1 MKKLLAFL
9 LSAAM
14 ALTLAVPAMAAPED
28 AVPISG
34 APDGDFSWYTAEQ
47 AYLDAHPGLEEQLRA
62 SAYDFFARE
71 VAGSMSPEEYMAYFE
86 MTEEEFL
93 DEMVLWQVS
102 ALLEAEEAQSRE
114 DAIKTAL
121 GGVPGQIGVMVN
133 GEYVKLPD
141 AVPEVTGGRTM
152 VPVRA
157 IVEAL
162 GGEVDYE
169 YAGQK
174 NEVRL
179 FIDKYTI
186 NFTIGGTTAVRHTRG
201 TDTGEPDET
210 IEMDC
215 APYIKGGRT
224 YVPVRFLGEI
234 LGYEVGWDGQF
245 QTAVL
250 LDRDELAA
258 RYDEHFTIM
267 NRVQANR
274 GLTMEEGK
282 NYKADVKGSLTV
294 TAFDTLN
301 GNQTYKADLS
311 ASQILNSEAANA
323 KLSLKLSDNAR
334 AGLEKLML
342 GGYSTPEDTELFH
355 TLLDILEDLEFIVT
369 EKGLGWLHAAALDE
383 AAGEKNVWLGL
394 DLGAEW
400 GQLAFAQTGDATM
413 GSVLAAMIDVDS
425 VESLPTAVSPAAQL
439 LYELY
444 GDHKFTTSGGVS
456 TRTIGLDDLLA
467 LYKDMGLTEADL
479 AEAKAAFQEF
489 SITMKVDSKGGV
501 TMACAMQTAA
511 LDGVPGLKLTMDVKQ
526 DSGNAAISMTLHIAN
541 IGEGRLTLTQTW
553 STTSEKPQDQPP
565 EGAIVVDPA
574 ELLNP

>member
-102 ALLEAEEAQSRE
+102 ALLEAEEAQSRV

-133 GEYVKLPD
+133 GEYVKFPD

-162 GGEVDYE
+162 DGEADMAGGKVTCKANDTSLTFTPGSSEVLVEYTGGELPGD
-169 YAGQK
+169 GQI
-174 NEVRL
+174 
-179 FIDKYTI
+179 F
-186 NFTIGGTTAVRHTRG
+186 
-201 TDTGEPDET
+201 P
-210 IEMDC
+210 MDC

-274 GLTMEEGK
+274 GPAMEEGK
-282 NYKADVKGSLTV
+282 NYKADVKGNLTV

-323 KLSLKLSDNAR
+323 KLSLKLSDNLR
-334 AGLEKLML
+334 TML
-342 GGYSTPEDTELFH
+342 KDSTSTDPEVRER
-355 TLLDILEDLEFIVT
+355 LDLVLNALEDLELIVT

-425 VESLPTAVSPAAQL
+425 VESLPTTVSPAAQL

-511 LDGVPGLKLTMDVKQ
+511 LDGMPGLKLTMDVKQ

>member
-14 ALTLAVPAMAAPED
+14 ALTLAIPAMAAPED

-102 ALLEAEEAQSRE
+102 ALLEAEEERSWV

-133 GEYVKLPD
+133 GEYVKFPD

-162 GGEVDYE
+162 DGEADMAGGKVTCKANDTSLTFTPGSSEVLVEYTGGELPGD
-169 YAGQK
+169 GQI
-174 NEVRL
+174 
-179 FIDKYTI
+179 F
-186 NFTIGGTTAVRHTRG
+186 
-201 TDTGEPDET
+201 P
-210 IEMDC
+210 MDC

-274 GLTMEEGK
+274 GPAMEEGK
-282 NYKADVKGSLTV
+282 NYKADVKGNLTV

-323 KLSLKLSDNAR
+323 KLSLKLSDNLR
-334 AGLEKLML
+334 TML
-342 GGYSTPEDTELFH
+342 KDSTSTDPEVRER
-355 TLLDILEDLEFIVT
+355 LDLVLNALEDLELIVT

-425 VESLPTAVSPAAQL
+425 VESLPTTVSPAAQL

-444 GDHKFTTSGGVS
+444 GDDKFTTSGGVS

-511 LDGVPGLKLTMDVKQ
+511 LDGMPGLKLTMDVKQ

>member
-14 ALTLAVPAMAAPED
+14 ALTLAIPAMAAPED

-34 APDGDFSWYTAEQ
+34 APDEDFSWSTAEQ

-102 ALLEAEEAQSRE
+102 ALLEAEEERSWV

-133 GEYVKLPD
+133 GEYVKFPD

-162 GGEVDYE
+162 DGEADMAGGKVTCKANDTSLTFTPGSSEVLVEYTGGELPGD
-169 YAGQK
+169 GQI
-174 NEVRL
+174 
-179 FIDKYTI
+179 F
-186 NFTIGGTTAVRHTRG
+186 
-201 TDTGEPDET
+201 P
-210 IEMDC
+210 MDC

-274 GLTMEEGK
+274 GLTMEKGK
-282 NYKADVKGSLTV
+282 NYKADVKGNLTV

-323 KLSLKLSDNAR
+323 KLSLKLSDNLRTMLKDSTSTDPEVRERLDLVLDA
-334 AGLEKLML
+334 LENL
-342 GGYSTPEDTELFH
+342 EL
-355 TLLDILEDLEFIVT
+355 IVT

-444 GDHKFTTSGGVS
+444 GDDKFTTSGGVS

-511 LDGVPGLKLTMDVKQ
+511 LDGVPGLKLAMDVKQ

-553 STTSEKPQDQPP
+553 STTSGKPQDQPP

>member
-14 ALTLAVPAMAAPED
+14 ALTLAIPAMAAPED

-62 SAYDFFARE
+62 NAYDFFARE
-71 VAGSMSPEEYMAYFE
+71 FAGSMSPEEYMAYFE

-93 DEMVLWQVS
+93 EEMVLWQVS
-102 ALLEAEEAQSRE
+102 VLLEAEEAQSRA

-133 GEYVKLPD
+133 GEYVKFPD

-162 GGEVDYE
+162 DGEADMAGGKVTCKANDTSLTFTPGSSEVLVEYTGGELPGD
-169 YAGQK
+169 GQI
-174 NEVRL
+174 
-179 FIDKYTI
+179 F
-186 NFTIGGTTAVRHTRG
+186 
-201 TDTGEPDET
+201 P
-210 IEMDC
+210 MDC

-282 NYKADVKGSLTV
+282 NYKADVKGNLTV

-323 KLSLKLSDNAR
+323 KLSLKLSDNLR
-334 AGLEKLML
+334 TML
-342 GGYSTPEDTELFH
+342 KDSTSNDPEVHER
-355 TLLDILEDLEFIVT
+355 LDLVLDALEDLELIVT

-400 GQLAFAQTGDATM
+400 GELAFAQTGDATM

-425 VESLPTAVSPAAQL
+425 VESLPTTVSPAAQL

-444 GDHKFTTSGGVS
+444 GDDKFTTSGGVS
-456 TRTIGLDDLLA
+456 TRTIGLDDLFA
-467 LYKDMGLTEADL
+467 VYKSMGMDFTEEDI
-479 AEAKAAFQEF
+479 AEAKAAIQEF

-511 LDGVPGLKLTMDVKQ
+511 LDGMPGLKLTMDVKQ

-541 IGEGRLTLTQTW
+541 VGEGRLTLAQTW

-574 ELLNP
+574 ELFNP

>member
-34 APDGDFSWYTAEQ
+34 APDGDFSWSTAEQ

-62 SAYDFFARE
+62 NAYDFFARE

-93 DEMVLWQVS
+93 EEMVLWQVS
-102 ALLEAEEAQSRE
+102 VLLEAEAERSWV

-133 GEYVKLPD
+133 GEYVKFPD

-162 GGEVDYE
+162 DGEADMAGGKVTCKANDTSLTFTPGSSEVLVEYTGGELPGD
-169 YAGQK
+169 GQI
-174 NEVRL
+174 
-179 FIDKYTI
+179 F
-186 NFTIGGTTAVRHTRG
+186 
-201 TDTGEPDET
+201 P
-210 IEMDC
+210 MDC

-274 GLTMEEGK
+274 GPAMEEGK
-282 NYKADVKGSLTV
+282 NYKADVKGNLTV

-323 KLSLKLSDNAR
+323 KLSLKLSDNLR
-334 AGLEKLML
+334 TML
-342 GGYSTPEDTELFH
+342 KDSTSTDPEVRER
-355 TLLDILEDLEFIVT
+355 LDLVLNALEDLELIVT

-425 VESLPTAVSPAAQL
+425 VESLPTTVSPAAQL

-467 LYKDMGLTEADL
+467 LYQDMGLTEADL

-489 SITMKVDSKGGV
+489 SITMKVDSKGGI

-553 STTSEKPQDQPP
+553 STTSGKPQDQPP

>member
-14 ALTLAVPAMAAPED
+14 ALTLAIPAMAAPED

-102 ALLEAEEAQSRE
+102 ALLEAEEERSWV

-133 GEYVKLPD
+133 GEYVKFPD

-162 GGEVDYE
+162 DGEADMAGGKVTCKANDTSLTFTPGSSEVLVEYTGGELPGD
-169 YAGQK
+169 GQI
-174 NEVRL
+174 
-179 FIDKYTI
+179 F
-186 NFTIGGTTAVRHTRG
+186 
-201 TDTGEPDET
+201 P
-210 IEMDC
+210 MDC

-274 GLTMEEGK
+274 GLTMEEGR
-282 NYKADVKGSLTV
+282 NYKADVKGNLTV

-323 KLSLKLSDNAR
+323 KLSLKLSDNLR
-334 AGLEKLML
+334 TML
-342 GGYSTPEDTELFH
+342 KDSTSNDPEVHER
-355 TLLDILEDLEFIVT
+355 LDLVLDALEDLELIVT

-425 VESLPTAVSPAAQL
+425 VESLPTTVSPAAQL

-444 GDHKFTTSGGVS
+444 GDDKFTTSGGVS

>member
-14 ALTLAVPAMAAPED
+14 ALTLAIPAMAAPED

-93 DEMVLWQVS
+93 EEMVLWQVS
-102 ALLEAEEAQSRE
+102 VLLEAEEAQSRA

-133 GEYVKLPD
+133 GEYVKFPD

-162 GGEVDYE
+162 DGEADMAGGKVTCKANDTSLTFTPGSSEVLVEYTGGELPGD
-169 YAGQK
+169 GQI
-174 NEVRL
+174 
-179 FIDKYTI
+179 F
-186 NFTIGGTTAVRHTRG
+186 
-201 TDTGEPDET
+201 P
-210 IEMDC
+210 MDC

-282 NYKADVKGSLTV
+282 NYKADVKGNLTV

-323 KLSLKLSDNAR
+323 KLSLKLSDNLRTMLKDSTSTDPEVRERLDLVLDA
-334 AGLEKLML
+334 LENL
-342 GGYSTPEDTELFH
+342 EL
-355 TLLDILEDLEFIVT
+355 IVT

-444 GDHKFTTSGGVS
+444 GDDKFTTSGGVS

-479 AEAKAAFQEF
+479 AEAKAAIQEF
-489 SITMKVDSKGGV
+489 RITMKVDSKGGV

>member
-9 LSAAM
+9 LSVAM

-102 ALLEAEEAQSRE
+102 ALLEAEEERSWV

-133 GEYVKLPD
+133 GEYVKFPD

-162 GGEVDYE
+162 DGEADMAGGKVTCKANDTSLTFTPGSSEVLVEYTGGELPGD
-169 YAGQK
+169 GQI
-174 NEVRL
+174 
-179 FIDKYTI
+179 F
-186 NFTIGGTTAVRHTRG
+186 
-201 TDTGEPDET
+201 P
-210 IEMDC
+210 MDC

-282 NYKADVKGSLTV
+282 NYKADVKGNLTV

-323 KLSLKLSDNAR
+323 KLSLKLSDNLR
-334 AGLEKLML
+334 TML
-342 GGYSTPEDTELFH
+342 KDSTSTDPEVRER
-355 TLLDILEDLEFIVT
+355 LDLVLNALEDLELIVT

-425 VESLPTAVSPAAQL
+425 VESLPTTVSPAAQL

-444 GDHKFTTSGGVS
+444 GDDKFTTSGGVS

-511 LDGVPGLKLTMDVKQ
+511 LDGMPGLKLTMDVKQ

>member
-14 ALTLAVPAMAAPED
+14 ALTLAIPAMAAPED

-102 ALLEAEEAQSRE
+102 ALLEAEEERSWV

-133 GEYVKLPD
+133 GEYVKFPD

-162 GGEVDYE
+162 DGEADMAGGKVTCKANDTSLTFTPGSSEVLVEYTGGELPGD
-169 YAGQK
+169 GQI
-174 NEVRL
+174 
-179 FIDKYTI
+179 F
-186 NFTIGGTTAVRHTRG
+186 
-201 TDTGEPDET
+201 P
-210 IEMDC
+210 MDC

-274 GLTMEEGK
+274 GPAMEEGK
-282 NYKADVKGSLTV
+282 NYKADVKGNLTV

-323 KLSLKLSDNAR
+323 KLSLKLSDNLR
-334 AGLEKLML
+334 TML
-342 GGYSTPEDTELFH
+342 KDSTSTDPEVRE
-355 TLLDILEDLEFIVT
+355 LLDLVLNALEDLELIVT

-425 VESLPTAVSPAAQL
+425 VESLPTTVSPAAQL

-444 GDHKFTTSGGVS
+444 GDDKFTTSGGVS

-479 AEAKAAFQEF
+479 AEAKAAIQEF

-501 TMACAMQTAA
+501 TMTCAMQTAA
-511 LDGVPGLKLTMDVKQ
+511 LDGMPGLKLTMDVKQ
-526 DSGNAAISMTLHIAN
+526 DSGGASISMTLHIAN

-565 EGAIVVDPA
+565 EGAIVVDTA

>member
-62 SAYDFFARE
+62 NAYDFFARE

-93 DEMVLWQVS
+93 EEMVLWQVS
-102 ALLEAEEAQSRE
+102 VLLEAEAERSWV

-133 GEYVKLPD
+133 GEYVKFPD

-162 GGEVDYE
+162 DGEADMAGGKVTCKANDTSLTFTPGSSEVLVEYTGGELPGD
-169 YAGQK
+169 GQI
-174 NEVRL
+174 
-179 FIDKYTI
+179 F
-186 NFTIGGTTAVRHTRG
+186 
-201 TDTGEPDET
+201 P
-210 IEMDC
+210 MDC

-274 GLTMEEGK
+274 GPAMEEGK
-282 NYKADVKGSLTV
+282 NYKADVKGNLTV

-323 KLSLKLSDNAR
+323 KLSLKLSDNLR
-334 AGLEKLML
+334 TML
-342 GGYSTPEDTELFH
+342 KDSTSTDPEVRER
-355 TLLDILEDLEFIVT
+355 LDLVLNALEDLELIVT

-425 VESLPTAVSPAAQL
+425 VESLPTTVSPAAQL

-444 GDHKFTTSGGVS
+444 GDDKFTTSGGVS

-511 LDGVPGLKLTMDVKQ
+511 LDGMPGLKLTMDVKQ

-553 STTSEKPQDQPP
+553 STTSGKPQDQPP

>member
-1 MKKLLAFL
+1 MRKLLAFL
-9 LSAAM
+9 LSVAM

-102 ALLEAEEAQSRE
+102 ALLEAEEERSWV

-133 GEYVKLPD
+133 GEYVKFPD

-162 GGEVDYE
+162 DGEADMAGGKVTCKANDTSLTFTPGSSEVLVEYTGGELPGD
-169 YAGQK
+169 GQI
-174 NEVRL
+174 
-179 FIDKYTI
+179 F
-186 NFTIGGTTAVRHTRG
+186 
-201 TDTGEPDET
+201 P
-210 IEMDC
+210 MDC

-282 NYKADVKGSLTV
+282 NYKADVKGNLTV

-323 KLSLKLSDNAR
+323 KLSLKLSDNLR
-334 AGLEKLML
+334 TML
-342 GGYSTPEDTELFH
+342 KDSTSTDPEVRER
-355 TLLDILEDLEFIVT
+355 LDLVLNALEDLELIVT

-425 VESLPTAVSPAAQL
+425 VESLPTTVSPAAQL

-444 GDHKFTTSGGVS
+444 GDDKFTTSGGVS

-511 LDGVPGLKLTMDVKQ
+511 LDGMPGLKLTMDVKQ

>member
-14 ALTLAVPAMAAPED
+14 ALTLAIPAMAAPED

-102 ALLEAEEAQSRE
+102 VLLEAEEAQSRV

-133 GEYVKLPD
+133 GEYVKFPD

-162 GGEVDYE
+162 DGEADMAGGKVTCKANDTSLTFTPGSSEVLVEYTGGELPGD
-169 YAGQK
+169 GQI
-174 NEVRL
+174 
-179 FIDKYTI
+179 F
-186 NFTIGGTTAVRHTRG
+186 
-201 TDTGEPDET
+201 P
-210 IEMDC
+210 MDC

-282 NYKADVKGSLTV
+282 NYKADVKGNLTV

-323 KLSLKLSDNAR
+323 KLSLKLSDNLR
-334 AGLEKLML
+334 TML
-342 GGYSTPEDTELFH
+342 KDSTSNDPEVHER
-355 TLLDILEDLEFIVT
+355 LDLVLDALEDLELIVT

-400 GQLAFAQTGDATM
+400 GELAFAQTGDATM
-413 GSVLAAMIDVDS
+413 GSALAAMTDVDS

-444 GDHKFTTSGGVS
+444 GDDKFTTSGGVS

-479 AEAKAAFQEF
+479 AEAKAAIQEF

-501 TMACAMQTAA
+501 TMTCAMQTAA
-511 LDGVPGLKLTMDVKQ
+511 LDGMPGLKLTMDVKQ
-526 DSGNAAISMTLHIAN
+526 DSGGASISMTLHIAN

-565 EGAIVVDPA
+565 EGAIVVDTA

>member
-14 ALTLAVPAMAAPED
+14 ALTLAIPAMAAPED

-93 DEMVLWQVS
+93 EEMVLWQVS
-102 ALLEAEEAQSRE
+102 VLLEAEEAQSRA

-133 GEYVKLPD
+133 GEYVKFPD

-162 GGEVDYE
+162 DGEADMAGGKVTCKANDTSLTFTPGSSEVLVEYTGGELPGD
-169 YAGQK
+169 GQI
-174 NEVRL
+174 
-179 FIDKYTI
+179 F
-186 NFTIGGTTAVRHTRG
+186 
-201 TDTGEPDET
+201 P
-210 IEMDC
+210 MDC

-282 NYKADVKGSLTV
+282 NYKADVKGNLTV

-323 KLSLKLSDNAR
+323 KLSLKLSDNLR
-334 AGLEKLML
+334 TML
-342 GGYSTPEDTELFH
+342 KDSTSNDPEVHE
-355 TLLDILEDLEFIVT
+355 LLDLVLDALEDLELIVT

-400 GQLAFAQTGDATM
+400 GELAFAQTGDATM

-444 GDHKFTTSGGVS
+444 GDDKFTTSGGVS

-511 LDGVPGLKLTMDVKQ
+511 LDGMPGLKLTMDVKQ

-553 STTSEKPQDQPP
+553 STTSGKPQDQPP

>member
-9 LSAAM
+9 LSVAM

-102 ALLEAEEAQSRE
+102 ALLEAEEERSWV

-133 GEYVKLPD
+133 GEYVKFPD

-162 GGEVDYE
+162 DGEADMAGGKVTCKANDTSLTFTPGSSEVLVEYTGGELPGD
-169 YAGQK
+169 GQI
-174 NEVRL
+174 
-179 FIDKYTI
+179 F
-186 NFTIGGTTAVRHTRG
+186 
-201 TDTGEPDET
+201 P
-210 IEMDC
+210 MDC

-282 NYKADVKGSLTV
+282 NYKADVKGNLTV

-323 KLSLKLSDNAR
+323 KLSLKLSDNLR
-334 AGLEKLML
+334 TML
-342 GGYSTPEDTELFH
+342 KDSTSTDPEVRER
-355 TLLDILEDLEFIVT
+355 LDLVLNALEDLELIVT

-425 VESLPTAVSPAAQL
+425 VESLPTTVSPAAQL

-511 LDGVPGLKLTMDVKQ
+511 LDGMPGLKLTMDVKQ

>member
-14 ALTLAVPAMAAPED
+14 ALTLAVPAMAAPEN

-34 APDGDFSWYTAEQ
+34 ALDGDFSWSTAEQ

-102 ALLEAEEAQSRE
+102 VLLEAEEAQSRV

-133 GEYVKLPD
+133 GEYVKFPD

-162 GGEVDYE
+162 DGEADMAGGKVTCKANDTSLTFTPGSSEVLVEYTGGELPGD
-169 YAGQK
+169 GQI
-174 NEVRL
+174 
-179 FIDKYTI
+179 F
-186 NFTIGGTTAVRHTRG
+186 
-201 TDTGEPDET
+201 P
-210 IEMDC
+210 MDC

-282 NYKADVKGSLTV
+282 NYKADVKGNLTV

-323 KLSLKLSDNAR
+323 KLSLKLSDNLR
-334 AGLEKLML
+334 TML
-342 GGYSTPEDTELFH
+342 KDSTSNDPEVHER
-355 TLLDILEDLEFIVT
+355 LDLVLDALEDLELIVT

-400 GQLAFAQTGDATM
+400 GELAFAQTGDATM
-413 GSVLAAMIDVDS
+413 GSALAAMTDVDS

-444 GDHKFTTSGGVS
+444 GDDKFTTSGGVS

-479 AEAKAAFQEF
+479 AEAKAAIQEF

-501 TMACAMQTAA
+501 TMTCAMQTAA
-511 LDGVPGLKLTMDVKQ
+511 LDGMPGLKLTMDVKQ
-526 DSGNAAISMTLHIAN
+526 DSGGASISMTLHIAN

-565 EGAIVVDPA
+565 EGAIVVDTA

>member
-1 MKKLLAFL
+1 M
-9 LSAAM
+9 
-14 ALTLAVPAMAAPED
+14 
-28 AVPISG
+28 
-34 APDGDFSWYTAEQ
+34 DFSWSTAEQ

-102 ALLEAEEAQSRE
+102 ALLEAEEERSWV

-133 GEYVKLPD
+133 GEYVKFPD

-162 GGEVDYE
+162 DGEADMAGGKVTCKANDTSLTFTPGSSEVLVEYTGGELPGD
-169 YAGQK
+169 GQI
-174 NEVRL
+174 
-179 FIDKYTI
+179 F
-186 NFTIGGTTAVRHTRG
+186 
-201 TDTGEPDET
+201 P
-210 IEMDC
+210 MDC

-282 NYKADVKGSLTV
+282 NYKADVKGNLTV

-323 KLSLKLSDNAR
+323 KLSLKLSDNLRTMLKDSTSTDPEVRERLDLVLDA
-334 AGLEKLML
+334 LENL
-342 GGYSTPEDTELFH
+342 EL
-355 TLLDILEDLEFIVT
+355 IVT

-444 GDHKFTTSGGVS
+444 GDDKFTTSGGVS

-511 LDGVPGLKLTMDVKQ
+511 LDGVPGLKLAMDVKQ

-553 STTSEKPQDQPP
+553 STTSGKPQDQPP

>member
-9 LSAAM
+9 LSVAM

-47 AYLDAHPGLEEQLRA
+47 AYLDAHPGLEEQLQA

-102 ALLEAEEAQSRE
+102 ALLEAEEERSWV

-133 GEYVKLPD
+133 GEYVKFPD

-162 GGEVDYE
+162 DGEADMAGGKVTCKANDTSLTFTPGSSEVLVEYTGGELPGD
-169 YAGQK
+169 GQI
-174 NEVRL
+174 
-179 FIDKYTI
+179 F
-186 NFTIGGTTAVRHTRG
+186 
-201 TDTGEPDET
+201 P
-210 IEMDC
+210 MDC

-282 NYKADVKGSLTV
+282 NYKADVKGNLTV

-323 KLSLKLSDNAR
+323 KLSLKLSDNLR
-334 AGLEKLML
+334 TML
-342 GGYSTPEDTELFH
+342 KDSTSTDPEVRER
-355 TLLDILEDLEFIVT
+355 LDLVLNALEDLELIVT

-425 VESLPTAVSPAAQL
+425 VESLPTTVSPAAQL

-444 GDHKFTTSGGVS
+444 GDDKFTTSGGVS

-511 LDGVPGLKLTMDVKQ
+511 LDGMPGLKLTMDVKQ

>member
-1 MKKLLAFL
+1 MKKLLTFL

-62 SAYDFFARE
+62 NAYDFFARE

-102 ALLEAEEAQSRE
+102 VLLEAEEAQGRA

-133 GEYVKLPD
+133 GEYVKFPD

-162 GGEVDYE
+162 DGEADMAGGKVTCKANGTSLTFTPGSSEVLVEYTGGELPGD
-169 YAGQK
+169 GQI
-174 NEVRL
+174 
-179 FIDKYTI
+179 F
-186 NFTIGGTTAVRHTRG
+186 
-201 TDTGEPDET
+201 P
-210 IEMDC
+210 MDC

-282 NYKADVKGSLTV
+282 NYKADVKGNLTV

-323 KLSLKLSDNAR
+323 KLSLKLSDNLR
-334 AGLEKLML
+334 TML
-342 GGYSTPEDTELFH
+342 KDSTSNDPEVHER
-355 TLLDILEDLEFIVT
+355 LDLVLDALEDLELIVT

-400 GQLAFAQTGDATM
+400 GELAFAQTGDATM

-425 VESLPTAVSPAAQL
+425 VESLPTTVSPAAQL

-456 TRTIGLDDLLA
+456 TRTIGLDDLFA
-467 LYKDMGLTEADL
+467 VYKSMGMDFTEEDI
-479 AEAKAAFQEF
+479 AEAKAAIQEF

-501 TMACAMQTAA
+501 TMTCAMQTAA
-511 LDGVPGLKLTMDVKQ
+511 LDGMPGLKLTMDVKQ
-526 DSGNAAISMTLHIAN
+526 DSGGGAISMTLHIAN
-541 IGEGRLTLTQTW
+541 VGEGRLTLTQTW

>member
-102 ALLEAEEAQSRE
+102 ALLEAEEERSWV

-133 GEYVKLPD
+133 GEYVKFPD

-162 GGEVDYE
+162 DGEADMAGGKVTCKANDTSLTFTPGSSEVLVEYTGGELPGD
-169 YAGQK
+169 GQI
-174 NEVRL
+174 
-179 FIDKYTI
+179 F
-186 NFTIGGTTAVRHTRG
+186 
-201 TDTGEPDET
+201 P
-210 IEMDC
+210 MDC

-282 NYKADVKGSLTV
+282 NYKADVKGNLTV

-323 KLSLKLSDNAR
+323 KLSLKLSDNLR
-334 AGLEKLML
+334 TML
-342 GGYSTPEDTELFH
+342 KDSTSTDPEVRER
-355 TLLDILEDLEFIVT
+355 LDLVLNALEDLELIVT

-425 VESLPTAVSPAAQL
+425 VESLPTTVSPAAQL

-444 GDHKFTTSGGVS
+444 GDDKFTTSGGVS

-511 LDGVPGLKLTMDVKQ
+511 LDGMPGLKLTMDVKQ

>member
-1 MKKLLAFL
+1 MKKLLTFL

-102 ALLEAEEAQSRE
+102 ALLEAEEERSWV

-133 GEYVKLPD
+133 GEYVKFPD

-162 GGEVDYE
+162 DGEADMAGGKVTCKANDTSLTFTPGSSEVLVEYTGGELPGD
-169 YAGQK
+169 GQI
-174 NEVRL
+174 
-179 FIDKYTI
+179 F
-186 NFTIGGTTAVRHTRG
+186 
-201 TDTGEPDET
+201 P
-210 IEMDC
+210 MDC

-282 NYKADVKGSLTV
+282 NYKADVKGNLTV

-323 KLSLKLSDNAR
+323 KLSLKLSDNLR
-334 AGLEKLML
+334 TML
-342 GGYSTPEDTELFH
+342 KDSTSTDPEVRER
-355 TLLDILEDLEFIVT
+355 LDLVLNALEDLELIVT

-425 VESLPTAVSPAAQL
+425 VESLPTTVSPAAQL

-444 GDHKFTTSGGVS
+444 GDDKFTTSGGVS

-511 LDGVPGLKLTMDVKQ
+511 LDGMPGLKLTMDVKQ

>member
-9 LSAAM
+9 LSVAM

-34 APDGDFSWYTAEQ
+34 ALDGDFSWSTAEQ

-62 SAYDFFARE
+62 NAYDFFARE

-102 ALLEAEEAQSRE
+102 VLLEAEEAQSRA

-133 GEYVKLPD
+133 GEYVKFPD

-162 GGEVDYE
+162 DGEADMAGGKVTCKANDTSLTFTPGSSEVLVEYTGGELPGD
-169 YAGQK
+169 GQI
-174 NEVRL
+174 
-179 FIDKYTI
+179 F
-186 NFTIGGTTAVRHTRG
+186 
-201 TDTGEPDET
+201 P
-210 IEMDC
+210 MDC

-274 GLTMEEGK
+274 GPAMEEGR
-282 NYKADVKGSLTV
+282 NYKADVKGNLTV

-323 KLSLKLSDNAR
+323 KLSLKLSDNLR
-334 AGLEKLML
+334 TML
-342 GGYSTPEDTELFH
+342 KDSTSNDPEVHE
-355 TLLDILEDLEFIVT
+355 LLDLVLDALEDLELIVT

-383 AAGEKNVWLGL
+383 LAGEKNVWLGL

-425 VESLPTAVSPAAQL
+425 VESLPTTVSPAAQL

-444 GDHKFTTSGGVS
+444 GDDKFTTSGGVS

-479 AEAKAAFQEF
+479 AEAKAAIQEF
-489 SITMKVDSKGGV
+489 SITMKADSKGGV

-511 LDGVPGLKLTMDVKQ
+511 LDGMPGLKLTMDVKQ
-526 DSGNAAISMTLHIAN
+526 DSGSAAISMTLHIAN
-541 IGEGRLTLTQTW
+541 IGEGKLTLTQTW